1 MPAISRAAVL
11 PDEETG
17 PRDKDDKA
25 PDYAAEP
32 GTSNPTVVG
41 VIVASALA
49 AWAWSTGRLPTNEKD
64 QLLLLSLACF
74 GGALAMYSH
83 YFVMCVPKPPRSSM
97 PFGLDPLGPISLG
110 KDGKMSRIANWHE
123 LTDGEKTAAINAIKK
138 RNAKRKRKLLEAEQ
152 QQQTEKK
159 KSRLRTF
166 FAKVRSW
173 LTNPYSPLWRRL
185 RKVFSR
191 QHKLPKED
199 A

>member
-1 MPAISRAAVL
+1 MVMARTVVAVL
-11 PDEETG
+11 ALALLAHAAG
-17 PRDKDDKA
+17 DD
-25 PDYAAEP
+25 AEP
-32 GTSNPTVVG
+32 
-41 VIVASALA
+41 
-49 AWAWSTGRLPTNEKD
+49 E
-64 QLLLLSLACF
+64 QLDAQ
-74 GGALAMYSH
+74 AQAQ
-83 YFVMCVPKPPRSSM
+83 
-97 PFGLDPLGPISLG
+97 LDALGPISLG

-166 FAKVRSW
+166 FAKIRSW